1 MERGNATGQT
11 FSSEAAAKRTV
22 LELNDAWRAQ
32 GAKKRNPDNWAQ
44 HGSGSRTMFTLV
56 GPQGEAEV
64 SFSSRDDVWLL
75 HVVTSRG
82 SKVYEAPTLWE
93 ARGQGEKLVG
103 SRPQTKSNPRSRS
116 NPHFGNG
123 LLHDDDVFL
132 DLQAIW
138 KRGISPDVKPYRLR
152 NYTERQTKKFYAQYG
167 SGILNH
173 ADDYEMAVADWA
185 RTYPPTDLMKKANP
199 ARPLRRNFLGL
210 FGPKGPR
217 FKVDEHRRDIRNK
230 VEVVSET
237 VGEEDLRWQLFMSGI
252 RKAELDSAFAQAKA
266 APKTTFY
273 NKHGDLVEVTRI
285 EAKAK
290 ANPRQYKEGRDPSGM
305 YKLSDLKKGEFFK
318 RKPTARKVYTK
329 GEYDRGSKKYGCG
342 DYEAVGSEIFL
353 KGDTLVYVGFD
364 Y

>member
-1 MERGNATGQT
+1 MSTRVRQRKSPYFYARKGRTLVLMEHNVPTKQT
-11 FSSEAAAKRTV
+11 FSSEAEAKRTV
-22 LELNDAWRAQ
+22 LEMNDAWRAQ
-32 GAKKRNPDNWAQ
+32 Q
-44 HGSGSRTMFTLV
+44 SR
-56 GPQGEAEV
+56 
-64 SFSSRDDVWLL
+64 
-75 HVVTSRG
+75 
-82 SKVYEAPTLWE
+82 
-93 ARGQGEKLVG
+93 
-103 SRPQTKSNPRSRS
+103 
-116 NPHFGNG
+116 
-123 LLHDDDVFL
+123 
-132 DLQAIW
+132 
-138 KRGISPDVKPYRLR
+138 
-152 NYTERQTKKFYAQYG
+152 
-167 SGILNH
+167 
-173 ADDYEMAVADWA
+173 
-185 RTYPPTDLMKKANP
+185 KANP
-199 ARPLRRNFLGL
+199 ARTLRRNFLGL
-210 FGPKGPR
+210 FGSKGPR

-266 APKTTFY
+266 APKTTLH
-273 NKHGDLVEVTRI
+273 NKHDDLVEVTRI

-329 GEYDRGSKKYGCG
+329 GEYDRGSKKYGCE